1 MEKVRDYIQI
11 VLEIIVMI
19 GVMMYLL
26 GNIKDYFAF
35 QYEAPFPQSQAKPLH
50 YTTTLNLT
58 TPPSSFLWRLSIR
71 NVLGHRHWRMRVTNA
86 RQGPPGQF

>member
-50 YTTTLNLT
+50 
-58 TPPSSFLWRLSIR
+58 
-71 NVLGHRHWRMRVTNA
+71 
-86 RQGPPGQF
+86 